1 MHIDIPQSIID
12 LLNEK
17 EEMINI
23 IRNIGMK
30 QCIIKFTIFFVSEA
44 FIYMNLFSNS
54 FNISIY
60 QSLKTI
66 ILISALI
73 GYFLLIIKQKE
84 Q

>member
-23 IRNIGMK
+23 IRNIGLK
-30 QCIIKFTIFFVSEA
+30 QCIIKFTIFFVSEV
-44 FIYMNLFSNS
+44 FIYMNLFSNA

>member
-1 MHIDIPQSIID
+1 MHIVIPQSVID

-23 IRNIGMK
+23 IRNIGLK

-44 FIYMNLFSNS
+44 FIYINLFSNA